1 MKKKDLLKLPSVSEV
16 LLEINDNK
24 YHNDKYIKYII
35 KDEIAAFRS
44 QAKQGSLQLDR
55 NQIIQSI
62 LLKIAKLSTASIKP
76 VINATG
82 IILHTGL
89 GRAPVGKKII
99 SKVSKRLSGYVN
111 LELNLETGKR
121 GQRQE
126 HISALISSITGA
138 EDAMVVNNNAAAVLL
153 SLNELAEGKDVIVSR
168 GQLVEIGGSFRIP
181 DMITKSGCKL
191 VEVGTTNRTHISDY
205 EKAIS
210 SNTGLILWV
219 HTSNYIISGF
229 TKQVKIDELVELG
242 RKKRIPVMSDLGCGE
257 ILDLSN
263 KGIPTNMIVHDVIKS
278 GSSITTFSGD
288 KLLGGPQC
296 GIIAGKRSLIKRI
309 KVNPIARTVRSDK
322 WTISLL
328 EETLRSLR
336 MDSINDNLTLSLMVT
351 TRKELEKRANK
362 LLSLIPTKLR
372 SNHNISIQETFV
384 EAGSGT
390 LPGATFDS
398 IAFKISSKKYTPAK
412 LSDKFRN
419 AQNPVVGYIKGN
431 NYYIDFKSIISS
443 QEKLLLSSIVEVLG

>member
-1 MKKKDLLKLPSVSEV
+1 MRKKDLLKLPSISEV
-16 LLEINDNK
+16 LLEIKDNK
-24 YHNDKYIKYII
+24 YHNDSYIKYII
-35 KDEIAAFRS
+35 KDEIESFRS
-44 QAKQGSLQLDR
+44 QAKQGNLQLDR

-62 LLKIAKLSTASIKP
+62 LLKLTKLSTASIKP

-89 GRAPVGKKII
+89 GRAPVGKTII

-138 EDAMVVNNNAAAVLL
+138 QDAMVVNNNAAAVLL

-181 DMITKSGCKL
+181 DMIAKSGCRL
-191 VEVGTTNRTHISDY
+191 VEVGTTNRTHIGDY
-205 EKAIS
+205 ENAIS

-219 HTSNYIISGF
+219 HTSNYTISGF
-229 TKQVKIDELVELG
+229 TKQVEIGQLVELG

-257 ILDLSN
+257 VLDLSK

-296 GIIAGKRSLIKRI
+296 GLIVGKRPLIKRI
-309 KVNPIARTVRSDK
+309 KVNPIARTVRCDK
-322 WTISLL
+322 WTISML

-336 MDSINDNLTLSLMVT
+336 VDSLKDNLTISLMMT
-351 TRKELEKRANK
+351 SRDHLSKRAKK
-362 LLSLIPTKLR
+362 LLSIIPTKLR
-372 SNHNISIQETFV
+372 SNHNISIQETLV

-398 IAFKISSKKYTPAK
+398 IAFKINSNKYTPAK
-412 LSDKFRN
+412 LSYKFRN

-431 NYYIDFKSIISS
+431 SYYIDFKSIIPR
-443 QEKLLLSSIVEVLG
+443 QEKLLLNSILEVLG